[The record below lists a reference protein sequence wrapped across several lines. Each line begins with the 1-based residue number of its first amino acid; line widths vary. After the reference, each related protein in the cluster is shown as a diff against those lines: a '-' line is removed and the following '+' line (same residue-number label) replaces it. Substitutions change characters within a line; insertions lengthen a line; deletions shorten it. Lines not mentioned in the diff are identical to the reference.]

1 MFDEYFSDY
10 NDVLYQIKENQ
21 DKLEIINNEIYGIK
35 GISFNDMPKG
45 TPNGDL
51 LVIKIQQ
58 KDDLIK
64 KINEL
69 LRKKDGLYEL
79 YCKDIDEVS
88 DHRYKSILRR
98 YYLDKQKMYQIAR
111 YLGLSTSHVMRLK
124 READDE
130 FKMIVNNSK

>member
-35 GISFNDMPKG
+35 GVSFSDMPKG

-69 LRKKDGLYEL
+69 LRKKDSLYEL

-130 FKMIVNNSK
+130 LKMIVNNSK